1 MEENST
7 DRVIKIFKNKNERKK
22 EENKEITYLCII
34 YVVKLSIFD
43 ISW

>member
-22 EENKEITYLCII
+22 KENKEITYLCIV
-34 YVVKLSIFD
+34 YVVKLIILD